1 MRRSVCAGKF
11 SAGGCKS
18 LCGLDYPALAA
29 AVVRE
34 YLTDYDPAFLTEA
47 TRSTYGAAFGGKA
60 GYLAPVEG
68 DTYALE
74 LWHGPTCAFKD
85 YALQLMPKL
94 LVEAKKNLGRTEKT
108 LILVATSGDTG
119 KAALDG
125 YHDIPGVEIAVFYPT
140 GGTSEIQRL
149 QMATQEG
156 ANVAVYA
163 VRGNFDDAQTGV
175 KKVFGDKAIAAELEQ
190 RNIRLSSANSINWGR
205 LVPQIVYY
213 FAAYAQLLKAGK
225 ITFGDEVDFCVPTG
239 NFGDILAGY
248 YAKQMGLPV
257 GKLVCASNENNVL
270 TDFLTTGTYT
280 AKREFFKTTSPSM
293 DILVSSN
300 LERLLYHVTGSDAEV
315 AGLCSSWL
323 QPAAIP
329 SVPRRWQLFRRP
341 SPAAGAAR
349 PRCREIRSR
358 YEKDGYLCDTH
369 TAVAF
374 HVAAQKKRQGV
385 PMVVLST
392 ASPFKFPRSVLSA
405 LGKTAPENDFE
416 AMQQLEL
423 PPVTPHRQA
432 LPLCAASRSA
442 LIPSL
447 PRHRSLRWRWAIRH
461 KLLRTDRTGVN
472 RLWHFLCLATPI
484 FLWAHPSRWI
494 YFPAGTIMWT
504 GWRKTG
510 ASSSPRRIPSCW
522 RGYQLGHAPDRYP
535 QGFRLFAAAARTE
548 DHHEGNHDYW
558 WSTANK
564 MNAYLKAEGFDT
576 LHILHNNSYSVEGY
590 AICGTRGWLFDVGEP
605 HDEKV
610 MNREIGRLR
619 MSLQAAEPGLEK
631 LVFLHYPPV
640 YTGTSAPEIV
650 AT

>member
-1 MRRSVCAGKF
+1 MQFF
-11 SAGGCKS
+11 STRDQNRKVTSSQAIAQGLSDEGGLFVPESFPQVDVKA

-175 KKVFGDKAIAAELEQ
+175 KKVFGDKAIAAELEK

-213 FAAYAQLLKAGK
+213 FYAYFRLAEQGAVEWGK
-225 ITFGDEVDFCVPTG
+225 PVDFCVPTG

-257 GKLVCASNENNVL
+257 GRLVCASNKNNVL
-270 TDFLTTGTYT
+270 TDFLRTGTYDARRT
-280 AKREFFKTTSPSM
+280 FYKTTSPSM
-293 DILVSSN
+293 DILISSN
-300 LERLLYHVTGSDAEV
+300 LERLLYHVSGSSEKVAGWMQELSATGKYTVDAETL
-315 AGLCSSWL
+315 AKIQQS
-323 QPAAIP
+323 
-329 SVPRRWQLFRRP
+329 F
-341 SPAAGAAR
+341 AAGYADDADGAA
-349 PRCREIRSR
+349 EIKARF
-358 YEKDGYLCDTH
+358 DGDHYLCDTH

-374 HVAAQKKRQGV
+374 RVAETRRTDA

-392 ASPFKFPRSVLSA
+392 ASPFKFPRDVLTA
-405 LGKTAPENDFE
+405 LGGEAPASDFAAMAALTAETGAE
-416 AMQQLEL
+416 A
-423 PPVTPHRQA
+423 PA
-432 LPLCAASRSA
+432 
-442 LIPSL
+442 
-447 PRHRSLRWRWAIRH
+447 SLRELDKLEVRFKTVLQPADIRTAA
-461 KLLRTDRTGVN
+461 LR
-472 RLWHFLCLATPI
+472 
-484 FLWAHPSRWI
+484 
-494 YFPAGTIMWT
+494 
-504 GWRKTG
+504 
-510 ASSSPRRIPSCW
+510 
-522 RGYQLGHAPDRYP
+522 
-535 QGFRLFAAAARTE
+535 
-548 DHHEGNHDYW
+548 
-558 WSTANK
+558 
-564 MNAYLKAEGFDT
+564 
-576 LHILHNNSYSVEGY
+576 
-590 AICGTRGWLFDVGEP
+590 
-605 HDEKV
+605 
-610 MNREIGRLR
+610 
-619 MSLQAAEPGLEK
+619 
-631 LVFLHYPPV
+631 
-640 YTGTSAPEIV
+640 
-650 AT
+650 

>member
-1 MRRSVCAGKF
+1 MNFF
-11 SAGGCKS
+11 STRDHDRIVTASQAIAQGLSDEGGLFVPERFPQVDVRA
-18 LCGLDYPALAA
+18 LCQLDYPTLAA
-29 AVVRE
+29 AVVSE
-34 YLTDYDPAFLTEA
+34 YLTDYSKDFLAEA
-47 TRSTYGAAFGGKA
+47 TRTTYGEAFGGKA

-94 LVEAKKNLGRTEKT
+94 LVEAKKNLSRTEKT

-175 KKVFGDKAIAAELEQ
+175 KRVFGDKTIAAKLAE

-225 ITFGDEVDFCVPTG
+225 IAFGDEVDFCVPTG

-257 GKLVCASNENNVL
+257 GRLVCASNQNNVL
-270 TDFLTTGTYT
+270 TDFLSTGTYT
-280 AKREFFKTTSPSM
+280 AKREFYKTTSPSM

-315 AGLCSSWL
+315 AGLMKSLNETGSYTVRPETL
-323 QPAAIP
+323 AAIRE
-329 SVPRRWQLFRRP
+329 SFDCGWSSEEQV
-341 SPAAGAAR
+341 AG
-349 PRCREIRSR
+349 EIRAR

-374 HVAAQKKRQGV
+374 HVAAQKKRDGV

-392 ASPFKFPRSVLSA
+392 ASPFKFPRSVLEA
-405 LGKTAPENDFE
+405 LGHTAPENDFE
-416 AMQQLEL
+416 AMQALEEATGRTAPASL
-423 PPVTPHRQA
+423 AALRQKA
-432 LPLCAASRSA
+432 ERFSTV
-442 LIPSL
+442 I
-447 PRHRSLRWRWAIRH
+447 
-461 KLLRTDRTGVN
+461 D
-472 RLWHFLCLATPI
+472 
-484 FLWAHPSRWI
+484 
-494 YFPAGTIMWT
+494 PAGI
-504 GWRKTG
+504 
-510 ASSSPRRIPSCW
+510 AEVAL
-522 RGYQLGHAPDRYP
+522 GYQA
-535 QGFRLFAAAARTE
+535 
-548 DHHEGNHDYW
+548 
-558 WSTANK
+558 
-564 MNAYLKAEGFDT
+564 
-576 LHILHNNSYSVEGY
+576 
-590 AICGTRGWLFDVGEP
+590 
-605 HDEKV
+605 
-610 MNREIGRLR
+610 
-619 MSLQAAEPGLEK
+619 
-631 LVFLHYPPV
+631 
-640 YTGTSAPEIV
+640 
-650 AT
+650 

>member
-1 MRRSVCAGKF
+1 MMKF
-11 SAGGCKS
+11 FSTRDHDRIVTASQAIAQGLSDEGGLFVPERFPQVDVRA
-18 LCGLDYPALAA
+18 LCQLDYPTLAA
-29 AVVRE
+29 AVVSE
-34 YLTDYDPAFLTEA
+34 YLTDYSKDFLAEA
-47 TRSTYGAAFGGKA
+47 TRTTYGEAFGGKA

-94 LVEAKKNLGRTEKT
+94 LVEAKKNLSRTEKT

-175 KKVFGDKAIAAELEQ
+175 KRVFGDKAIAVKLAE

-257 GKLVCASNENNVL
+257 GRLVCASNQNNVL
-270 TDFLTTGTYT
+270 TDFLSTGTYT
-280 AKREFFKTTSPSM
+280 AKREFYKTTSPSM

-315 AGLCSSWL
+315 AGLMKSLNETGSYTVRPETL
-323 QPAAIP
+323 AAIRE
-329 SVPRRWQLFRRP
+329 SFDCGWSSEEQV
-341 SPAAGAAR
+341 AG
-349 PRCREIRSR
+349 EIRAR

-374 HVAAQKKRQGV
+374 HVAAQKKRDGV

-392 ASPFKFPRSVLSA
+392 ASPFKFPRSVLEA
-405 LGKTAPENDFE
+405 LGHTAPENDFE
-416 AMQQLEL
+416 AMQALEEATGRTAPASL
-423 PPVTPHRQA
+423 AALRQKA
-432 LPLCAASRSA
+432 ERFSTV
-442 LIPSL
+442 I
-447 PRHRSLRWRWAIRH
+447 
-461 KLLRTDRTGVN
+461 D
-472 RLWHFLCLATPI
+472 
-484 FLWAHPSRWI
+484 
-494 YFPAGTIMWT
+494 PAGI
-504 GWRKTG
+504 
-510 ASSSPRRIPSCW
+510 AEVAL
-522 RGYQLGHAPDRYP
+522 GYQA
-535 QGFRLFAAAARTE
+535 
-548 DHHEGNHDYW
+548 
-558 WSTANK
+558 
-564 MNAYLKAEGFDT
+564 
-576 LHILHNNSYSVEGY
+576 
-590 AICGTRGWLFDVGEP
+590 
-605 HDEKV
+605 
-610 MNREIGRLR
+610 
-619 MSLQAAEPGLEK
+619 
-631 LVFLHYPPV
+631 
-640 YTGTSAPEIV
+640 
-650 AT
+650 